1 MSSNIDDAE
10 ASGNVRNMLHSQRLN
25 PYNYLTHII
34 ILNNYPILISENH
47 QNKMYNLQIRP
58 EQFTDQKEKAE
69 ITLHNWK

>member
-1 MSSNIDDAE
+1 MLKLLEMSEICCI
-10 ASGNVRNMLHSQRLN
+10 VQRLN

-47 QNKMYNLQIRP
+47 QNKMYNLQIRS

>member
-1 MSSNIDDAE
+1 MLKLLEMSEICCI
-10 ASGNVRNMLHSQRLN
+10 VQRLN

-58 EQFTDQKEKAE
+58 EQFTNQTEKAE

>member
-1 MSSNIDDAE
+1 MMLKLLEMSEICCI
-10 ASGNVRNMLHSQRLN
+10 VQRLN

-58 EQFTDQKEKAE
+58 EQFTDKKEKAE

>member
-1 MSSNIDDAE
+1 MLKLLEMSEICCI
-10 ASGNVRNMLHSQRLN
+10 VQRLN

-58 EQFTDQKEKAE
+58 EQFTDQIEKAE

>member
-1 MSSNIDDAE
+1 MLKLLEMSEICCI
-10 ASGNVRNMLHSQRLN
+10 VQRLN
-25 PYNYLTHII
+25 PYNYLLTHII

-58 EQFTDQKEKAE
+58 EQFTDQTEKAE